1 MSILLLG
8 PLIKQKREE
17 LGLTQEDLADGIC
30 SVPTLSRIEN
40 GERIPNQ
47 NHSEMLL
54 QRLGYSDSLQI
65 NYVPEKTLELH
76 ELKFNIRQ
84 AIIHN
89 KREEAL
95 ALLDAFEANADSAD
109 CLNAQFLLI
118 YRTILS
124 DAPDDV
130 RLERFLE
137 AVHMTNPR
145 FDAEHLPA
153 HLSYEEIIAINNIA
167 SCTFALGRMEEAIDL
182 QYALLRHYD
191 CQMVNREEIL
201 RTQLMVYYNLSKYL
215 VNAERYD
222 ESVRLCDEGIRI
234 AQETGRCSYLDRLLF
249 YKSRALLGRNQPGD
263 YQAAEEAARTALS
276 VASGL
281 GNEVFRDHYVRFIQ
295 AFFEQDPSSEAAPGS
310 DREEAKI
317 S

>member
-1 MSILLLG
+1 MSIYLLG

-40 GERIPNQ
+40 GERLPNQ

-54 QRLGYSDSLQI
+54 QRLGYSDSLQV

-76 ELKFNIRQ
+76 ELKFNVRQ

-95 ALLDAFEANADSAD
+95 ALLDEFESNSDPAD
-109 CLNAQFLLI
+109 CLNVQFLLI

-137 AVHMTNPR
+137 AIRMTSPR
-145 FDAEHLPA
+145 FDTDHFPVY
-153 HLSYEEIIAINNIA
+153 LSYEEIIAINNIA
-167 SCTFALGRMEEAIDL
+167 SCKFAMGETDEAIDL
-182 QYALLRHYD
+182 LCALLRHYD

-215 VNAERYD
+215 LNAERYD
-222 ESVRLCDEGIRI
+222 ECVELCEKGIRI
-234 AQETGRCSYLDRLLF
+234 SQETGRCHFLDRLFF
-249 YKSRALLGRNQPGD
+249 YKALSLVERKRPDD
-263 YQAAEEAARTALS
+263 YREAEEAARMALS
-276 VASGL
+276 VAGGM
-281 GNEVFRDHYVRFIQ
+281 GNEFFRQHYERFIQ
-295 AFFEQDPSSEAAPGS
+295 EFFEHDHCTTGASGRSQ
-310 DREEAKI
+310 EEVKI